1 MTVETVRVT
10 FMNDRESDGKLG
22 ELLNELFS
30 AFEDLETQSA
40 GILQFLKEKGLA
52 TDEELAPYL
61 KQAGDASEVRWR
73 AARLRMDALLAAAI
87 RDAKEEFARKAEER
101 ARAHEES
108 KVQKQDDQGESEQKG
123 ANEARTSS
131 RNVDS
136 RNADA
141 RKEKEKEEVTPK
153 AQAENAES
161 KAEAKPEVEQGAGQD
176 KMQAA
181 KAANEEVKTNAEA
194 AVAKKET
201 PVENGGNGSTE
212 SKDGTE
218 SKTGQKA
225 A

>member
-1 MTVETVRVT
+1 
-10 FMNDRESDGKLG
+10 MNDRESDGKVGG

-131 RNVDS
+131 RNIDS

-141 RKEKEKEEVTPK
+141 RKEREKEEVSPK
-153 AQAENAES
+153 AQAEKAES
-161 KAEAKPEVEQGAGQD
+161 KAEAKPEAEQGGVHD
-176 KMQAA
+176 KKQAA